1 MEAGDPEEKPGARD
15 GGGGAE
21 GEDIEW
27 ADGGYKVWRRGWGE
41 RAALAE
47 AGLDC
52 TVEVYMSEES
62 EEGVTVIRQ
71 GGNSM
76 SESCQ
81 EL

>member
-1 MEAGDPEEKPGARD
+1 MVGGQREKVYNEQMGDKKFGDA
-15 GGGGAE
+15 
-21 GEDIEW
+21 
-27 ADGGYKVWRRGWGE
+27 

-71 GGNSM
+71 GDSSK
-76 SESCQ
+76 SESCL

>member
-1 MEAGDPEEKPGARD
+1 MVGGQREKIYNGQMGDKKE
-15 GGGGAE
+15 
-21 GEDIEW
+21 
-27 ADGGYKVWRRGWGE
+27 VWRRGWCE

-71 GGNSM
+71 RGSSK

>member
-1 MEAGDPEEKPGARD
+1 MEAEGAEGKPGARD
-15 GGGGAE
+15 GGRGGQRE
-21 GEDIEW
+21 KVYNEQMGNKKFED
-27 ADGGYKVWRRGWGE
+27 A

-52 TVEVYMSEES
+52 TVEIYMSEES

-71 GGNSM
+71 GDSSK

>member
-1 MEAGDPEEKPGARD
+1 MEEGQREKIYNGQMGDKRFGD
-15 GGGGAE
+15 
-21 GEDIEW
+21 
-27 ADGGYKVWRRGWGE
+27 E

-52 TVEVYMSEES
+52 TVEVYMSEEF
-62 EEGVTVIRQ
+62 EEVVTVICQ
-71 GGNSM
+71 GGSSM